1 MTEKLTY
8 DPTPADA
15 PELSEDEQNS
25 LEVADK
31 LQQEEASLLAGK
43 FENAQELENAY
54 IELQK
59 KLGSQD
65 SKDTEAEPAAESDT
79 DTDTETETSTVN
91 DGYKEDGTVDYEA
104 VNTQYGDKLGAL
116 FQENNVDP
124 WEISKHFHET
134 KGEITDEMYKTLE
147 DTGLSRASID
157 SYLAGRAAESG
168 YKTEEA
174 KDLTDSEVNKIQESV
189 GGPDQYRKMILWA
202 SENLESN
209 TLQTFNAMIANGNAD
224 AVQLAVNGL
233 KAEYE
238 AQEGYEGKMLTGK
251 PAKASSDVFRSQAE
265 VVKAMSDLRYER
277 DPAYRQDV
285 YDKLERSNLQF

>member
-25 LEVADK
+25 LEVADS
-31 LQQEEASLLAGK
+31 LQKEEVDLLAGK
-43 FENAQELENAY
+43 FQNAEELENAY

-65 SKDTEAEPAAESDT
+65 SKETDTETKAETDT
-79 DTDTETETSTVN
+79 DTDTEVTTTE
-91 DGYKEDGTVDYEA
+91 GYNEDGTVDYES
-104 VNTQYGDKLGAL
+104 VNTQYGDKLGEI
-116 FQENNVDP
+116 FKEKNVDP
-124 WEISKHFHET
+124 WAISKHFHET

-168 YKTEEA
+168 YNA
-174 KDLTDSEVNKIQESV
+174 KQPVDLTDAEVTKIQDSV
-189 GGPDQYRKMILWA
+189 GGADQYTKMITWA
-202 SENLESN
+202 NENMEPS
-209 TLQTFNAMIANGNAD
+209 TLQTFNTMVGNGNAD

-233 KAEYE
+233 KAQYDN
-238 AQEGYEGKMLTGK
+238 AEGYEGKMLTGK
-251 PAKASSDVFRSQAE
+251 PAKASGDTFRSQSE

>member
-31 LQQEEASLLAGK
+31 LQKEEVDLLAGK
-43 FENAQELENAY
+43 FQNAEELENAY

-65 SKDTEAEPAAESDT
+65 SNETDTETKSEP
-79 DTDTETETSTVN
+79 DTETETTTIE
-91 DGYKEDGTVDYEA
+91 GYNEDGTVDYES
-104 VNTQYGDKLGAL
+104 VNTQYGDKLGEI
-116 FQENNVDP
+116 FKEKNVDP
-124 WEISKHFHET
+124 WAISKHFHET

-168 YKTEEA
+168 YTTDQPV
-174 KDLTDSEVNKIQESV
+174 DLTDAEVTKIQDSV
-189 GGPDQYRKMILWA
+189 GGADQYTKMITWA
-202 SENLESN
+202 NENMEAS
-209 TLQTFNAMIANGNAD
+209 TLDTFNTMVGNGNAD

-233 KAEYE
+233 KAQYDN
-238 AQEGYEGKMLTGK
+238 AEGYEGKMLTGK
-251 PAKASSDVFRSQAE
+251 PAKASGDTFRSQSE
-265 VVKAMSDLRYER
+265 VVQAMSDLRYDR

-285 YDKLERSNLQF
+285 FDKLERSNIQF

>member
-31 LQQEEASLLAGK
+31 LQQEEAELLAGK
-43 FENAQELENAY
+43 FKNAEELENAY
-54 IELQK
+54 LELQK
-59 KLGSQD
+59 KLGSDESQSQPD
-65 SKDTEAEPAAESDT
+65 EEDKPETTTTEDNT
-79 DTDTETETSTVN
+79 YN
-91 DGYKEDGTVDYEA
+91 KDGTVNYET
-104 VNTQYGDKLGAL
+104 VNEQYGEKLGAL

-168 YKTEEA
+168 YNTSETA
-174 KDLTDSEVNKIQESV
+174 DLTDAEVTKIQTSV
-189 GGPDQYRKMILWA
+189 GGEAQYNKMISWA
-202 SENLESN
+202 TENLEPTTLEAFNSLVGNGDFN
-209 TLQTFNAMIANGNAD
+209 T
-224 AVQLAVNGL
+224 VQLAVDGL
-233 KAEYE
+233 KAQYE
-238 AQEGYEGKMLTGK
+238 NAEGYEGKMLTGK
-251 PAKASSDVFRSQAE
+251 PAKSSGDVFRSQSE
-265 VVKAMSDLRYER
+265 VVQAMSDLRYER

>member
-31 LQQEEASLLAGK
+31 LQQEEAELLAGK
-43 FENAQELENAY
+43 FKNAEELENAY
-54 IELQK
+54 LELQK
-59 KLGSQD
+59 KLGSDESQSD
-65 SKDTEAEPAAESDT
+65 EEDKPETTTTEDNT
-79 DTDTETETSTVN
+79 YN
-91 DGYKEDGTVDYEA
+91 KDGTVNYET
-104 VNTQYGDKLGAL
+104 VNEQYGEKLGAL

-147 DTGLSRASID
+147 DTGLSRAAID
-157 SYLAGRAAESG
+157 SYLTGRAAESG
-168 YKTEEA
+168 YTKSEQA
-174 KDLTDSEVNKIQESV
+174 DLTDAEVTKIQTSV
-189 GGPDQYRKMILWA
+189 GGEAQYNKMISWA
-202 SENLESN
+202 TENLEPTTLEAFNSLVGNGDFN
-209 TLQTFNAMIANGNAD
+209 T
-224 AVQLAVNGL
+224 VQLAVDGL
-233 KAEYE
+233 KAQYE
-238 AQEGYEGKMLTGK
+238 NAEGYEGKMLTGK
-251 PAKASSDVFRSQAE
+251 PAKSSGDVFRSQSE
-265 VVKAMSDLRYER
+265 VVQAMSDLRYER

>member
-31 LQQEEASLLAGK
+31 LQQEEAELLAGK
-43 FENAQELENAY
+43 FKNAEDLENAY
-54 IELQK
+54 LELQK
-59 KLGSQD
+59 KLGSDESQSQPD
-65 SKDTEAEPAAESDT
+65 EEDKPETTTTEDNT
-79 DTDTETETSTVN
+79 YN
-91 DGYKEDGTVDYEA
+91 KDGTVNYET
-104 VNTQYGDKLGAL
+104 VNEQYGEKLGAL

-134 KGEITDEMYKTLE
+134 KGEITDDMYKTLE

-168 YKTEEA
+168 YTSSQPA
-174 KDLTDSEVNKIQESV
+174 DLTDAEVTRIQTSV
-189 GGPDQYRKMILWA
+189 GGEAQYNKMIAWA
-202 SENLESN
+202 SETLEPTTLEAFNSMIGNGDFN
-209 TLQTFNAMIANGNAD
+209 T
-224 AVQLAVNGL
+224 VQLAVNGL
-233 KAEYE
+233 KAQYE
-238 AQEGYEGKMLTGK
+238 NAEGYEGKMLTGK
-251 PAKASSDVFRSQAE
+251 PAKSSGDVFRSQSE
-265 VVKAMSDLRYER
+265 VVQAMSDLRYDR

>member
-31 LQQEEASLLAGK
+31 LQKEEVDLLAGK
-43 FENAQELENAY
+43 FQNAQELENAY

-79 DTDTETETSTVN
+79 DTETETSTVN
-91 DGYKEDGTVDYEA
+91 EGYKEDGTVDYEA

-124 WEISKHFHET
+124 WAISKHFHET

-157 SYLAGRAAESG
+157 SYLAGRAVESG
-168 YKTEEA
+168 YNTNQPA
-174 KDLTDSEVNKIQESV
+174 DLTDAEVTKIQDSV
-189 GGPDQYRKMILWA
+189 GGAEEYTKMITWA
-202 SENLESN
+202 NENMESSTLE
-209 TLQTFNAMIANGNAD
+209 TFNTMVGNGNAD

-233 KAEYE
+233 KAQYDN
-238 AQEGYEGKMLTGK
+238 AEGYEGKMLTGK
-251 PAKASSDVFRSQAE
+251 PAKASGDVFRSQSE
-265 VVKAMSDLRYER
+265 VVQAMSDLRYDR

-285 YDKLERSNLQF
+285 FDKLERSNIQF

>member
-25 LEVADK
+25 LEVAEQ
-31 LQQEEASLLAGK
+31 LQKEEASLLAGK

-79 DTDTETETSTVN
+79 DAETETSTVN
-91 DGYKEDGTVDYEA
+91 EGYKEDGTVDYTA

-116 FQENNVDP
+116 FEENNVDP

-134 KGEITDEMYKTLE
+134 KGEITDDMYKTLE

-168 YKTEEA
+168 YQTEET
-174 KDLTDSEVNKIQESV
+174 KDLTDVEVNKIQESV
-189 GGPDQYRKMILWA
+189 GGPEQYRRMIAWA
-202 SENLESN
+202 SENMEQQTLE
-209 TLQTFNAMIANGNAD
+209 TFNTMISNGNAD

-238 AQEGYEGKMLTGK
+238 AKEGYEGKMLTGK

-265 VVKAMSDLRYER
+265 VVKAMSDIRYDR
-277 DPAYRQDV
+277 DPAYRQDI

>member
-31 LQQEEASLLAGK
+31 LQQEEATLLAGK

-79 DTDTETETSTVN
+79 DTETETSTVKE
-91 DGYKEDGTVDYEA
+91 GYKEDGTVDYEA
-104 VNTQYGDKLGAL
+104 VNTQYGEKLGAL

-174 KDLTDSEVNKIQESV
+174 KDLTDAEVNKIQESV

-265 VVKAMSDLRYER
+265 VVKAMSDIRYDR
-277 DPAYRQDV
+277 DPAYRQDI

>member
-25 LEVADK
+25 LEVADS
-31 LQQEEASLLAGK
+31 LQKEEVDLLAGK
-43 FENAQELENAY
+43 FQNAEELENAY

-65 SKDTEAEPAAESDT
+65 SKETDTETKAETDT
-79 DTDTETETSTVN
+79 DTDTEVTTTE
-91 DGYKEDGTVDYEA
+91 GYNEDGTVDYES
-104 VNTQYGDKLGAL
+104 VNTQYGDKLGEI
-116 FQENNVDP
+116 FKEKNVDP
-124 WEISKHFHET
+124 WAISKHFHET

-168 YKTEEA
+168 YNA
-174 KDLTDSEVNKIQESV
+174 KQPVDLTDAEVTKIQDSV
-189 GGPDQYRKMILWA
+189 GGADQYTKMITWA
-202 SENLESN
+202 NENMEES
-209 TLQTFNAMIANGNAD
+209 TLNTFNTMVGNGNAD

-233 KAEYE
+233 KAQYDN
-238 AQEGYEGKMLTGK
+238 AEGYEGKMLTGK
-251 PAKASSDVFRSQAE
+251 PAKASGDTFRSQSE

>member
-31 LQQEEASLLAGK
+31 LQKEEVDLLAGK
-43 FENAQELENAY
+43 FQNAQELENAY

-79 DTDTETETSTVN
+79 DTETETSTVN
-91 DGYKEDGTVDYEA
+91 EGYKEDGTVDYEA

-124 WEISKHFHET
+124 WAISKHFHET

-157 SYLAGRAAESG
+157 SYLAGRAVESG
-168 YKTEEA
+168 YNTNQPA
-174 KDLTDSEVNKIQESV
+174 DLTDAEVTKIQDSV
-189 GGPDQYRKMILWA
+189 GGAEEYTKMITWA
-202 SENLESN
+202 NENMESSTLE
-209 TLQTFNAMIANGNAD
+209 TFNTMVGNGNAD

-233 KAEYE
+233 KAQYDN
-238 AQEGYEGKMLTGK
+238 AEGYEGKMLTGK
-251 PAKASSDVFRSQAE
+251 PAKASGDVFRSQSE
-265 VVKAMSDLRYER
+265 VVQAMSDLRYDR

-285 YDKLERSNLQF
+285 FDKLERSNLQF

>member
-31 LQQEEASLLAGK
+31 LQQEEAELLAGK
-43 FENAQELENAY
+43 FKNAEELENAY
-54 IELQK
+54 LELQK
-59 KLGSQD
+59 KLGSD
-65 SKDTEAEPAAESDT
+65 EPAEAKDEEVEET
-79 DTDTETETSTVN
+79 TTTEN
-91 DGYKEDGTVDYEA
+91 NNYNEDGTVNYET

-116 FQENNVDP
+116 FQENGVNP
-124 WEISKHFHET
+124 WEISDHFHKT
-134 KGEITDEMYKTLE
+134 KGTITDEMYKTLE

-168 YKTEEA
+168 YTTSEVA
-174 KDLTDSEVNKIQESV
+174 DLTDAEVTKIQTSV
-189 GGPDQYRKMILWA
+189 GGEAQYNKMIAWA
-202 SENLESN
+202 TENLQPTTLEAFNSMVGNGDFN
-209 TLQTFNAMIANGNAD
+209 T
-224 AVQLAVNGL
+224 VQLAVDGL
-233 KAEYE
+233 KAQYE
-238 AQEGYEGKMLTGK
+238 NAEGYEGKMLTGK
-251 PAKASSDVFRSQAE
+251 PAKSSGDVFRSQSE
-265 VVKAMSDLRYER
+265 VVQAMSDLRYER

>member
-31 LQQEEASLLAGK
+31 LQQEEAELLAGK
-43 FENAQELENAY
+43 FKNAEDLENAY
-54 IELQK
+54 LELQK
-59 KLGSQD
+59 KLGSD
-65 SKDTEAEPAAESDT
+65 ESQPNEEDKPETTTT
-79 DTDTETETSTVN
+79 DEDDKSYN
-91 DGYKEDGTVDYEA
+91 EDGTVNYES
-104 VNTQYGDKLGAL
+104 VNEQYGDKLGAL
-116 FQENNVDP
+116 FQENGVDP

-134 KGEITDEMYKTLE
+134 KGEITDDMYKTLE

-168 YKTEEA
+168 YNTSETA
-174 KDLTDSEVNKIQESV
+174 DLTDAEVTKIQTSV
-189 GGPDQYRKMILWA
+189 GGEAQYNKMIAWA
-202 SENLESN
+202 TENLQPTTLEAFNSMIGNGDFN
-209 TLQTFNAMIANGNAD
+209 T
-224 AVQLAVNGL
+224 VQLAVDGL
-233 KAEYE
+233 KAQYE
-238 AQEGYEGKMLTGK
+238 NAEGYEGKMLTGK
-251 PAKASSDVFRSQAE
+251 PAKSSGDVFRSQSE
-265 VVKAMSDLRYER
+265 VVQAMSDLRYER

>member
-31 LQQEEASLLAGK
+31 LQKEEAELLAGK
-43 FENAQELENAY
+43 FQNAEELENAY

-59 KLGSQD
+59 KLGSPD
-65 SKDTEAEPAAESDT
+65 SKETDTETKSEP
-79 DTDTETETSTVN
+79 DTDTEVTTTE
-91 DGYKEDGTVDYEA
+91 GYNEDGTVDYES
-104 VNTQYGDKLGAL
+104 VNTQYGDKLGEI
-116 FQENNVDP
+116 FKEKNVDP

-168 YKTEEA
+168 YTSNQVE
-174 KDLTDSEVNKIQESV
+174 DLTDAQINKIQESV
-189 GGPDQYRKMILWA
+189 GGADQYTKMITWA
-202 SENLESN
+202 NENMEPSTLE
-209 TLQTFNAMIANGNAD
+209 TFNTMVSNGNAD
-224 AVQLAVNGL
+224 AVQLAVNGM

-238 AQEGYEGKMLTGK
+238 AKEGYEGTMLTGK
-251 PAKASSDVFRSQAE
+251 PAKASGDVFRSQAE
-265 VVKAMSDLRYER
+265 VVKAMSDIRYDR
-277 DPAYRQDV
+277 DPAYRQDLF
-285 YDKLERSNLQF
+285 DKLERSNIQF

>member
-31 LQQEEASLLAGK
+31 LQKEEVDLLAGK
-43 FENAQELENAY
+43 FKNAQELENAY

-79 DTDTETETSTVN
+79 DTETETSTVN
-91 DGYKEDGTVDYEA
+91 EGYKEDGTVDYEA

-124 WEISKHFHET
+124 WAISKHFHET

-157 SYLAGRAAESG
+157 SYLAGRAVESG
-168 YKTEEA
+168 YNTDQPA
-174 KDLTDSEVNKIQESV
+174 DLTDAEVTKIQDSV
-189 GGPDQYRKMILWA
+189 GGAEEYTKMITWA
-202 SENLESN
+202 NENIEPSTLE
-209 TLQTFNAMIANGNAD
+209 TFNTMVGNGNAD

-233 KAEYE
+233 KAQYDN
-238 AQEGYEGKMLTGK
+238 AEGYEGKMLTGK
-251 PAKASSDVFRSQAE
+251 PAKASGDVFRSQSE
-265 VVKAMSDLRYER
+265 VVQAMSDLRYDR

-285 YDKLERSNLQF
+285 FDKLERSNLQF

>member
-25 LEVADK
+25 LEVAEQ
-31 LQQEEASLLAGK
+31 LQKEEASLLAGK

-65 SKDTEAEPAAESDT
+65 SKDTEVEPAAESNT

-91 DGYKEDGTVDYEA
+91 EGYKEDGTVDYEA

-116 FQENNVDP
+116 FQENNIDP
-124 WEISKHFHET
+124 WEINKHFHET
-134 KGEITDEMYKTLE
+134 KGEITDEMYKSLE
-147 DTGLSRASID
+147 ETGLSRASID

-168 YKTEEA
+168 YTTAETA
-174 KDLTDSEVNKIQESV
+174 DLTEAEVNKIQESV
-189 GGPDQYRKMILWA
+189 GGAEQYRRMIAWA
-202 SENLESN
+202 SENMEQQTLE
-209 TLQTFNAMIANGNAD
+209 TFNTMISNGNAD

-238 AQEGYEGKMLTGK
+238 AKEGYEGKMLTGK

-265 VVKAMSDLRYER
+265 VVKAMSDIRYDR
-277 DPAYRQDV
+277 DPAYRQDI